1 MSQGK
6 ETKIL
11 ILSLAIT
18 GAIVG
23 AGGWWA
29 YNSGLVGGNRNVP
42 IASNAEAIKTRLSFG
57 DRLLV
62 SDTASSQKQ
71 AGIQALA
78 AGNYAEATTSLE
90 ASLQAAQNDPETLI
104 YLNNAKIGNAKAYML
119 AVSVPIGS
127 NIAAAKEILRGVAQA
142 QNEANQMDGINGI
155 GLKIAIAND
164 DNNPETAREIAGQLV
179 DNPDILGVIGHFG
192 SDTTLAAAPIYQERG
207 LPAISPTS
215 TSVRLSG
222 VGDYI
227 FRSVP
232 SDRLTGSALVR
243 YQLDRLQ
250 RQKTAI
256 FYNSQ
261 SNYSQSLKEVVST
274 ELLTLGGEVVAE
286 FDLSGN
292 FNANHALG
300 EAKNKGAE
308 VLAILANTETL
319 DAGLQVVVANGRS
332 LPVLAGDSAYTAKT
346 LQIGGQN
353 AVGTIV
359 AVPWHI
365 LGNPD
370 AEFPKTASRLW
381 GGEVNWRT
389 AMAYDATRA
398 FIAALQENPTR
409 QGVQQALS
417 DGNFRARGASQ
428 EIRFLPSGDRSQTVR
443 LVRIEAGNRTS
454 FGYEFVPLR

>member
-11 ILSLAIT
+11 LLSLVIT

-29 YNSGLVGGNRNVP
+29 YNSGLIGGSRNTR
-42 IASNAEAIKTRLSFG
+42 IATNTGTVQTRLSVG

-62 SDTASSQKQ
+62 SDTASPEKQ

-78 AGNYAEATTSLE
+78 AGNDAEAITRFES
-90 ASLQAAQNDPETLI
+90 SLQAVQNDPEALI
-104 YLNNAKIGNAKAYML
+104 YLNNAKIGNGNAYTL

-142 QNEANQMDGINGI
+142 QNTVNQMGGINGV

-164 DNNPETAREIAGQLV
+164 DNNPETARDIAGNLA
-179 DNPDILGVIGHFG
+179 DNGKVLGVIGHFG
-192 SDTTLAAAPIYQERG
+192 SDTTLAAAQIYQEKG
-207 LPAISPTS
+207 LPMISPTS

-222 VGDYI
+222 VGNYI

-232 SDRLTGSALVR
+232 SDRLTGSSLVR

-250 RQKTAI
+250 KQKAAI
-256 FYNSQ
+256 FYNAQ

-292 FNANHALG
+292 FNASNALG

-319 DAGLQVVVANGRS
+319 DAALQVVVANGRS
-332 LPVLAGDSAYTAKT
+332 LPILAGDSAYTAKT

-365 LGNPD
+365 LGNPG
-370 AEFPKTASRLW
+370 AEFPKVASQLW

-389 AMAYDATRA
+389 AMAYDATQA
-398 FIAALQENPTR
+398 FIAALKESPTR
-409 QGVQQALS
+409 QGMQQALS
-417 DGNFRARGASQ
+417 DRNFRTEGASQ
-428 EIRFLPSGDRSQTVR
+428 EIRFLPSGDRSQAVQ
-443 LVRIEAGNRTS
+443 LVTIEAGNRTS

>member
-11 ILSLAIT
+11 LLSLAMT
-18 GAIVG
+18 GTILGV
-23 AGGWWA
+23 GGWWA
-29 YNSGLVGGNRNVP
+29 YNSGLMGGSQNTP
-42 IASNAEAIKTRLSFG
+42 IAANSEAIQTRLSFG

-62 SDTASSQKQ
+62 NDTASSPKQ

-78 AGNYAEATTSLE
+78 AGNYAEATTNFE
-90 ASLQAAQNDPETLI
+90 TSLQAAQNDPEALI
-104 YLNNAKIGNAKAYML
+104 YLNNAQIGSAKAYTL

-142 QNEANQMDGINGI
+142 QNEVNQASGINDVK
-155 GLKIAIAND
+155 LKIAIAND
-164 DNNPETAREIAGQLV
+164 DNDPETARKIADGLV
-179 DNPDILGVIGHFG
+179 ENPDILGVIGHFG

-207 LPAISPTS
+207 LPMISPTS

-250 RQKTAI
+250 KQKTAI
-256 FYNSQ
+256 FYNAQ
-261 SNYSQSLKEVVST
+261 SNYSQSLQETVST

-286 FDLSGN
+286 FDLSEN
-292 FNANHALG
+292 FNASNALN

-319 DAGLQVVVANGRS
+319 DAALQVVAANGRS
-332 LPVLAGDSAYTAKT
+332 LPVLAGDSTYTAKT

-353 AVGTIV
+353 AIGTIV

-365 LGNPD
+365 LGNPG

-409 QGVQQALS
+409 QGVQQTLS
-417 DGNFRARGASQ
+417 DRNFRTRGASQ

-443 LVRIEAGNRTS
+443 LVTIKVGNRTS

>member
-1 MSQGK
+1 MSRSK

-11 ILSLAIT
+11 LLSLVIT

-23 AGGWWA
+23 MGGWWMSR
-29 YNSGLVGGNRNVP
+29 SGFIGGNRNNS
-42 IASNAEAIKTRLSFG
+42 ISANGGAIQTRSSLG

-62 SDTASSQKQ
+62 SDTASPPKQ

-78 AGNYAEATTSLE
+78 AGNYAEAIASFET
-90 ASLQAAQNDPETLI
+90 SLQAAQNDPEALI
-104 YLNNAKIGNAKAYML
+104 YLNNAKIGTTEAYTL

-127 NIAAAKEILRGVAQA
+127 NIDAAKEILRGVAQA
-142 QNEANQMDGINGI
+142 QQEANQTGGINGV

-164 DNNPETAREIAGQLV
+164 DNNPEVAREIAAQFAK
-179 DNPDILGVIGHFG
+179 DREILGVIGHFG
-192 SDTTLAAAPIYQERG
+192 SDTTLAAAQIYQEKG
-207 LPAISPTS
+207 LPTISPTS

-232 SDRLTGSALVR
+232 SDRLTGSSLVR
-243 YQLDRLQ
+243 YQLEQLQ
-250 RQKTAI
+250 KQKTAI

-261 SNYSQSLKEVVST
+261 SDYSQSLKEVVST

-286 FDLSGN
+286 FDLSGS
-292 FNANHALG
+292 FNASNALA
-300 EAKNKGAE
+300 EARNKGAE

-319 DAGLQVVVANGRS
+319 DEALQVVATNGRS

-353 AVGTIV
+353 AVGAIV
-359 AVPWHI
+359 AVSWHI
-365 LGNPD
+365 LGNPE
-370 AEFPKTASRLW
+370 AEFPKTSKQLW
-381 GGEVNWRT
+381 GGDVNWRT

-398 FIAALQENPTR
+398 FIAALKQNPTR

-417 DGNFRARGASQ
+417 DRNFSAEGASQ
-428 EIRFLPSGDRSQTVR
+428 EIRFLPSGDRSQAVR
-443 LVRIEAGNRTS
+443 LVTIEAGNRTS